1 MGLFDL
7 FSGGRISKI
16 EALMKKGHCI
26 VYLASLQPGKNGL
39 YYLRKAGGN
48 SSTIYEWNIREV
60 IDLGNTFDQRELS
73 KDYINGH
80 STLFLEC
87 NSPQELNLKLSF
99 YSMKVLDPMGT
110 DPEANFKILKKCLD
124 ETSSVVTF
132 KTHPNNNRYKCYYI
146 QKDDSIHDR
155 YIVKGCNEN
164 LLDADVSVSAV
175 RGIKVESY
183 PCLEAIVLDGWTPI
197 DETRESI
204 ALREQ
209 AEQEAARQRVAAEE
223 LRRKEEAEKAKR
235 KAEEAERKAEAAKRK
250 AEEAERKA
258 EEQRMREEIE
268 AEMRQNMSIYIEE
281 EKAKI
286 ENQK

>member
-1 MGLFDL
+1 M
-7 FSGGRISKI
+7 
-16 EALMKKGHCI
+16 
-26 VYLASLQPGKNGL
+26 
-39 YYLRKAGGN
+39 
-48 SSTIYEWNIREV
+48 
-60 IDLGNTFDQRELS
+60 
-73 KDYINGH
+73 
-80 STLFLEC
+80 
-87 NSPQELNLKLSF
+87 
-99 YSMKVLDPMGT
+99 
-110 DPEANFKILKKCLD
+110 
-124 ETSSVVTF
+124 
-132 KTHPNNNRYKCYYI
+132 
-146 QKDDSIHDR
+146 
-155 YIVKGCNEN
+155 
-164 LLDADVSVSAV
+164 
-175 RGIKVESY
+175 ESY

-223 LRRKEEAEKAKR
+223 LRRKKEAEK
-235 KAEEAERKAEAAKRK
+235 AKRK